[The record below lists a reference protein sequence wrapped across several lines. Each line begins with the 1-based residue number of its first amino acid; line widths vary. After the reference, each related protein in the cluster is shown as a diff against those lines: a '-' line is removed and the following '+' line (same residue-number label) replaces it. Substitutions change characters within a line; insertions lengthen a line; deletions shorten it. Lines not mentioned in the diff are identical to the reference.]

1 MSEMEEKLNS
11 ILSNPEMMNQI
22 MTMAQSMG
30 ASAPSSPQ
38 PKSDPL
44 PGIDLN
50 MLQRLSGIAQSTNV
64 DKNQQTLL
72 HALAPYLP
80 GDRIGRLE
88 RAMRAAK
95 MAKLATGFLGQ
106 RGLQF

>member
-1 MSEMEEKLNS
+1 MSEMEDKLNS
-11 ILSNPEMMNQI
+11 ILSNPEMMSQI
-22 MTMAQSMG
+22 MSMAQSMG
-30 ASAPSSPQ
+30 ASAPPATASKP
-38 PKSDPL
+38 DPL

-50 MLQRLSGIAQSTNV
+50 MLQKLSGIAQSTNV

-72 HALAPYLP
+72 HALSPYLP

>member
-11 ILSNPEMMNQI
+11 ILSNPDMMNQI
-22 MTMAQSMG
+22 MSMAQSMG
-30 ASAPSSPQ
+30 TSTQSNPPIKQEA
-38 PKSDPL
+38 L
-44 PGIDLN
+44 PGIDIN
-50 MLQRLSGIAQSTNV
+50 MLQKLSGIAQNSTV

-72 HALAPYLP
+72 HALAPYLS

-95 MAKLATGFLGQ
+95 MAKLASGFLSQ
-106 RGLQF
+106 RNLQF

>member
-1 MSEMEEKLNS
+1 MSEMEDRLNS
-11 ILSNPEMMNQI
+11 ILSNPDMMNQI
-22 MTMAQSMG
+22 MSMAQSMG
-30 ASAPSSPQ
+30 TSQSSSPP

-50 MLQRLSGIAQSTNV
+50 MLQKLSGIAQNSGV

-72 HALAPYLP
+72 HALTPYLP
-80 GDRIGRLE
+80 GDRITRLE

-95 MAKLATGFLGQ
+95 MARLASGFLGQ

>member
-1 MSEMEEKLNS
+1 MSEMEERLNS
-11 ILSNPEMMNQI
+11 ILSNPDMMNQI
-22 MTMAQSMG
+22 MSMAQSMG
-30 ASAPSSPQ
+30 ASQPSAPP

-50 MLQRLSGIAQSTNV
+50 MLQKLSGIAQNSSV

-72 HALAPYLP
+72 QALAPYLSR
-80 GDRIGRLE
+80 DRIGRLE

-95 MAKLATGFLGQ
+95 MAKLASGFLGQ

>member
-11 ILSNPEMMNQI
+11 ILSNPDMMNQI
-22 MTMAQSMG
+22 MSMAQSMG
-30 ASAPSSPQ
+30 ATQSPSP
-38 PKSDPL
+38 PTKTENF
-44 PGIDLN
+44 PGIDIN
-50 MLQRLSGIAQSTNV
+50 MLQKLSGIAQNSNV

-72 HALAPYLP
+72 HALTPYLS

-95 MAKLATGFLGQ
+95 MAKLASGFLGQ

>member
-1 MSEMEEKLNS
+1 MSEMEDKLNS
-11 ILSNPEMMNQI
+11 ILSNPDMMNQI
-22 MTMAQSMG
+22 MSMAHAMG
-30 ASAPSSPQ
+30 ASQSTTAP
-38 PKSDPL
+38 PKSETL
-44 PGIDLN
+44 PGID
-50 MLQRLSGIAQSTNV
+50 MKMIQKLSGLAQNTGV

-72 HALAPYLP
+72 HALTPYLS

-95 MAKLATGFLGQ
+95 MAKLASGFLGQ